1 MLYDT
6 DLIHTTYTIAELE
19 ASIDHL
25 SVKYLLNYQT
35 LTAEF
40 CAKYILNDYCA
51 TCQEDTYIC
60 TGDVLNK
67 QSSCIDN
74 SISSSIVDNVKIKFQ
89 IIKNV
94 FLVIVFI
101 NFVWIVF
108 LWIFIIFNGLMILVQ
123 IILYVVQSVMLKLV
137 ITIGKVL
144 WTTLLKKNY

>member
-1 MLYDT
+1 MLSDT
-6 DLIHTTYTIAELE
+6 DLIHTRYTISELE

-67 QSSCIDN
+67 QPHLTRVELNAAC
-74 SISSSIVDNVKIKFQ
+74 IKFHT
-89 IIKNV
+89 
-94 FLVIVFI
+94 
-101 NFVWIVF
+101 FV
-108 LWIFIIFNGLMILVQ
+108 
-123 IILYVVQSVMLKLV
+123 
-137 ITIGKVL
+137 
-144 WTTLLKKNY
+144 